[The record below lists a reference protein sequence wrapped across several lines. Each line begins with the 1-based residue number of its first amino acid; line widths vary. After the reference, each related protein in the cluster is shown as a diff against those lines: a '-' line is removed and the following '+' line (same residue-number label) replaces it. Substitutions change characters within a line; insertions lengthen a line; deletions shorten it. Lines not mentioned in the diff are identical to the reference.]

1 MHLTDSQC
9 DRYFDVMDCLLT
21 YVNGRFNVVDA
32 NEVDDRDPLIEAKL
46 ALIAHELWENV
57 AVIDDFVRDNP
68 YDLPQ
73 ADLALT
79 QSWKHALSG
88 TFTVVRYQQG
98 HAILMHESGV
108 YSVSGVEA
116 DWEEVLGRVPAVVD
130 AVLLP
135 FEGSIVYDGFL
146 SIGDVPEARAR
157 AIADEFEERCQQGVA
172 STADEFLQRSSA
184 YHEAQSMLEFEKF
197 MNSLDRHQSQEPE
210 VLPQGFHRGA
220 LAGLSGK
227 ERDEAVERDL
237 DRRFGESKP
246 AAPATREDEALNIIG
261 LCTLYCGIVRLSDA
275 YRQYCACVHEPM
287 GESEFRTLA
296 VRAGQDKEAP
306 FVIWIEGEHVH
317 AMHFTLDEEYV
328 AAQVAQ
334 RITEGT
340 SVKAFAS
347 MERNIADFRRML
359 EDELGNLDGM
369 RHYLAREHEKF
380 SMRPLPPYSPDA
392 DAFDVIFDNP
402 CIQMLISFLDE
413 RIPDGQD
420 DYLFADRVV
429 EELVLGAIEIG
440 DVQAMHAYT
449 HQLGLDGCC
458 ADETRLRQ
466 LVANVYDNVPSW
478 ENNGWSP
485 REVRERL
492 TGRRMFYDE
501 RGELMKVGSN
511 DPCPCGSGLEY
522 RDCCGR

>member
-1 MHLTDSQC
+1 
-9 DRYFDVMDCLLT
+9 MDCLLT
-21 YVNGRFNVVDA
+21 YVNGRFNVVDVP
-32 NEVDDRDPLIEAKL
+32 EMDDRDPLIEAKL

-57 AVIDDFVRDNP
+57 AVIDDFVQDNP
-68 YDLPQ
+68 YDLPFD
-73 ADLALT
+73 DLSLCR
-79 QSWKHALSG
+79 SWKDALAG

-98 HAILMHESGV
+98 RAVLMHESGI
-108 YSVSGVEA
+108 YSVQGVEA
-116 DWEEVLGRVPAVVD
+116 EWEEVLGRVPAVVD

-135 FEGSIVYDGFL
+135 FEGSIIYDGFL
-146 SIGDVPEARAR
+146 SIGDVPESRAR
-157 AIADEFEERCQQGVA
+157 AIADEFEVRCQEGVVA
-172 STADEFLQRSSA
+172 TEEEFLARAHA
-184 YHEAQSMLEFEKF
+184 YHDKQRQLEIENF
-197 MNSLDRHQSQEPE
+197 MSSLDLFGGDEPE
-210 VLPQGFHRGA
+210 VLPAGFHRGA
-220 LAGLSGK
+220 LAGLSGE
-227 ERDEAVERDL
+227 ERDDAVDEYL
-237 DRRFGESKP
+237 VSRFGEMKP
-246 AAPATREDEALNIIG
+246 VSREMSGDDEALSIIG
-261 LCTLYCGIVRLSDA
+261 LCTLYCGIARLSDA
-275 YRQYCACVHEPM
+275 YRQYCSLVKNPI
-287 GESEFRTLA
+287 GEEAFKALA
-296 VRAGQDKEAP
+296 VRTGQDKDAP
-306 FVIWIEGEHVH
+306 FVIWVDEGEAY

-334 RITEGT
+334 RINESSPIRTV
-340 SVKAFAS
+340 SS
-347 MERNIADFRRML
+347 MERNIAEFRRML
-359 EDELGNLDGM
+359 EDELGNLEGM

-380 SMRPLPPYSPDA
+380 SMRPLPPLSPDA

-449 HQLGLDGCC
+449 QQVGLEGCC
-458 ADETRLRQ
+458 SDETRLRQ
-466 LVANVYDNVPSW
+466 LVENVYDNVPSW
-478 ENNGWSP
+478 EDNGWSP

-501 RGELMKVGSN
+501 RGKLMKVGSN